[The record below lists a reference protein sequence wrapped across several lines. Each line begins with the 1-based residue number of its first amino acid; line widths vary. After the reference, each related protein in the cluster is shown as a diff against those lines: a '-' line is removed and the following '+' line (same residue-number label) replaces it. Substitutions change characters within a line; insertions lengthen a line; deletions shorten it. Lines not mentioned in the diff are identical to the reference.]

1 MQEKKLIEGIIA
13 KNEAAFDEI
22 YNNYHKLVYFVILK
36 IVKNRDD
43 ASDLTIDTFVKMYQ
57 KIGQYNGG
65 NFKYWLLQIA
75 KHEALNFVERV
86 ASKQQNI
93 SLDENIVKINSII
106 CDECVN
112 YFLVQDA
119 NSMWYFVKFDAV
131 NNEVVDVRPY
141 LICDDIVVCKNT
153 NNVVIFSVHNDG
165 ILIEKFLDLS
175 LTSRQYSNYFLNAS
189 NGYYGD
195 GRQFLTYQ
203 DLLTEIE

>member
-1 MQEKKLIEGIIA
+1 MQEKKLIDGIIA

-93 SLDENIVKINSII
+93 CLDENVINQ
-106 CDECVN
+106 
-112 YFLVQDA
+112 VQDKPF
-119 NSMWYFVKFDAV
+119 SLGKY
-131 NNEVVDVRPY
+131 
-141 LICDDIVVCKNT
+141 DDILNE
-153 NNVVIFSVHNDG
+153 NFDEESRN
-165 ILIEKFLDLS
+165 ILILKAVFNYTFDEIALELKLNKSYVFRNYKFSITKLQNLMEAN
-175 LTSRQYSNYFLNAS
+175 Q
-189 NGYYGD
+189 
-195 GRQFLTYQ
+195 
-203 DLLTEIE
+203 